1 MINKLRNIC
10 SYLSE
15 HRENLKIVLSS
26 VLPTKIISL
35 NHKVYDYNYMLYEL
49 SNSIANITFLNNYYL
64 AGQDSKLLSRY
75 ERQSDV
81 HDVHINDKGS
91 AMFARAIRD
100 RVFHAQR
107 WQWVVLFLWPIHDHW
122 WDHSYLHTAK
132 LIKYQT
138 QSYLSTK
145 FVYILTYLSVYLAI
159 YVYSCLCPSTQM

>member
-1 MINKLRNIC
+1 MSPLHLLFDNFSEVLLSYSKVVIHVGINDLRDDRVDPMNMINKLRNIC

-107 WQWVVLFLWPIHDHW
+107 WQ
-122 WDHSYLHTAK
+122 
-132 LIKYQT
+132 
-138 QSYLSTK
+138 
-145 FVYILTYLSVYLAI
+145 
-159 YVYSCLCPSTQM
+159 